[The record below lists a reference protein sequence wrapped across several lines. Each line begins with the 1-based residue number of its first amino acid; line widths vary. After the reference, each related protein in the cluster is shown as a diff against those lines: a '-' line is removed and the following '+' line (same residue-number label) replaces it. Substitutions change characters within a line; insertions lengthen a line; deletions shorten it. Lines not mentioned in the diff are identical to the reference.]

1 MNRKYLDEIG
11 VSDRPDTW
19 CENEEDPREERWK
32 IERETYGFDS
42 RETWSLDFSFYL
54 WLYERVKMYRDIAID
69 VVDLTF
75 HNFDYENEKYS
86 QLELID
92 LLLQKLEFR
101 LSSDYN
107 DFDEAHV
114 KESYKIAEIWGLIL
128 PAMWW

>member
-1 MNRKYLDEIG
+1 MDKIKNWLF
-11 VSDRPDTW
+11 
-19 CENEEDPREERWK
+19 EEPNQQQKQDK
-32 IERETYGFDS
+32 TINCYQYT
-42 RETWSLDFSFYL
+42 L
-54 WLYERVKMYRDIAID
+54 
-69 VVDLTF
+69 
-75 HNFDYENEKYS
+75 EKYS